1 MRISLSDREI
11 VCIDW
16 DERSLRLV
24 AAEVARGAVRVRAA
38 AHVPIEP
45 EVNVR
50 EPAALGGFLRRSM
63 AANRIRGRRA
73 MVDIA
78 RHEVVLNRMALPPG
92 TTDELAAMV
101 HMQIGKELPFAKDQA
116 VIDFALPARP
126 SADGMLEVWV
136 AAVRS
141 SAVQYYRQVIEAAGL
156 RLERLGLR
164 PFANA
169 CGLRVG
175 GELPGRTLMIDIG
188 PSVTEIGVLRD
199 GHLAYSRSA
208 AVAVPP
214 AGLWSGGEAPSPPAR
229 GDSTIPLSDEM
240 ATRPRPLDVL
250 LVEVNRTIAAYRATD
265 LGATIDRIVLAGTVG
280 VDESV
285 ARAFENRFGAPAGL
299 YEVPESLRW
308 RGAGVPIV
316 AFSAVIGLAA
326 ASTADPRQHFDFS
339 HPKEPE
345 AERRE
350 RIRKRPLVAV
360 VAGLFIAAGAVAAWQ
375 PFALRK
381 AELARLNAQIRLLNE
396 DEAARK
402 DMLRKVAELKDWQK
416 RNISWLD
423 MLLALSEALPSNE
436 QSHLTELEFYD
447 TGRAVARLVALDQ
460 RVVTGLVEAI
470 NRVKTPGGEPMFR
483 AAAGSKAG
491 PSRDEKYVVSDEV
504 VIEIPSMVPK
514 KKGK

>member
-1 MRISLSDREI
+1 M

-24 AAEVARGAVRVRAA
+24 AAEVARGVVRIRAA

-45 EVNVR
+45 ELNVR
-50 EPAALGGFLRRSM
+50 EPVALGAFIRRSM

-78 RHEVVLNRMALPPG
+78 RHEVVLNRMTLPSG

-126 SADGMLEVWV
+126 SADGTLEVWV

-141 SAVQYYRQVIEAAGL
+141 SVVEYYRQVIEAAGL
-156 RLERLGLR
+156 KLERLGLR

-169 CGLRVG
+169 CALRAG
-175 GELPGRTLMIDIG
+175 GELGGRTLMIDIG

-199 GHLAYSRSA
+199 GQPAYSRSA
-208 AVAVPP
+208 AVAVP
-214 AGLWSGGEAPSPPAR
+214 AGGLWSGGEAPAPPPR
-229 GDSTIPLSDEM
+229 GDSTIPLSDDL
-240 ATRPRPLDVL
+240 AVRPRPLDVL

-265 LGATIDRIVLAGTVG
+265 LGAAIDRIILAGTVG

-285 ARAFENRFGAPAGL
+285 ARAFESRFGAPVAL
-299 YEVPESLRW
+299 YEVPDALRW
-308 RGAGVPIV
+308 RGVDVPIV
-316 AFSAVIGLAA
+316 AFPAVIGLAA
-326 ASTADPRQHFDFS
+326 GSTADPRQHFDFS

-360 VAGLFIAAGAVAAWQ
+360 VAGLFIAAAAVAAYQ

-381 AELARLNAQIRLLNE
+381 AELARLEVQIRMLNE
-396 DEAARK
+396 DKAART
-402 DMLRKVAELKDWQK
+402 DMLRKVAELKDWQR

-423 MLLALSEALPSNE
+423 TLLALSEALPSNE

-470 NRVKTPGGEPMFR
+470 NRVKTSKGEPLFR

-491 PSRDEKYVVSDEV
+491 PSRHEKYTVSDEV
-504 VIEIPSMVPK
+504 VIEIPSMMPR

>member
-1 MRISLSDREI
+1 M

-24 AAEVARGAVRVRAA
+24 AAEVARGGVRIRAA
-38 AHVPIEP
+38 AHVPMDP
-45 EVNVR
+45 AVNVR
-50 EPAALGGFLRRSM
+50 EPAALGGFIRRSM

-78 RHEVVLNRMALPPG
+78 RHEVVLNRMTLPPG

-116 VIDFALPARP
+116 VIDFALPAQP
-126 SADGMLEVWV
+126 SADGTLEVWV

-141 SAVQYYRQVIEAAGL
+141 SVVEYYRQVIEAAGL

-169 CGLRVG
+169 CALRAG
-175 GELPGRTLMIDIG
+175 GELGGRTLMIDIG

-199 GHLAYSRSA
+199 GQLAYSRSA
-208 AVAVPP
+208 AVAVPA
-214 AGLWSGGEAPSPPAR
+214 AGLCSGGEAPPPR
-229 GDSTIPLSDEM
+229 GDSTIPLSDDL
-240 ATRPRPLDVL
+240 AVRPRPLDVL

-265 LGATIDRIVLAGTVG
+265 LGAAIDRIILAGTVG

-285 ARAFENRFGAPAGL
+285 ARAFESRFGAPAGL
-299 YEVPESLRW
+299 YEVPDVLRW
-308 RGAGVPIV
+308 RGADVPIV
-316 AFSAVIGLAA
+316 AFPAVIGLAA
-326 ASTADPRQHFDFS
+326 GSTVDPRQQFDFS

-360 VAGLFIAAGAVAAWQ
+360 VAGLFIAAGAVAAYQ

-381 AELARLNAQIRLLNE
+381 AELARLEVQIRMLNE
-396 DEAARK
+396 DKAART
-402 DMLRKVAELKDWQK
+402 DMLRKVAELKDWQR

-423 MLLALSEALPSNE
+423 TLLALSEALPSNE

-470 NRVKTPGGEPMFR
+470 NRVKTPKGEPLFR

-491 PSRDEKYVVSDEV
+491 PSRHEKYTVSDEL
-504 VIEIPSMVPK
+504 VIEIPSMMPK